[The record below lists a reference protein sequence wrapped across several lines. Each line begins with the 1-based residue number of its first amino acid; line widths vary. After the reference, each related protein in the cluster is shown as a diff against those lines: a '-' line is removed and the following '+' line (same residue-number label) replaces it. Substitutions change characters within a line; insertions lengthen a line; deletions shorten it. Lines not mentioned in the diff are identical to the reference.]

1 MDESKERKVFGVGE
15 LTRLIKRSLEREFG
29 MVWIEGEISNVRRPS
44 SGHLYFTIKDEAAQI
59 SAVMFRG
66 DQYSL
71 KFTPA
76 DGVQIQAHG
85 QISVYERSGQYQV
98 IVRHMEEGGEGA
110 LKAAFEKLKQ
120 KLFKEGLFDE
130 SRKKA
135 LPFLPRRIGVVTSPT
150 GAAIRDILKVISRRF
165 PNLQVVVAAVK
176 VQGEG
181 AAAEIAAAVDA
192 LNRLGGIDAMIVGR
206 GGGSLEDLWAFNE
219 EPVARA
225 IARSGVP
232 VISAVGHEIDF
243 TISDFVADVRA
254 PTPSAAAEIVVER
267 KDAIEQGLRQ
277 IERRLAMC
285 LRESLV
291 EARGRLMTATGSYV
305 FREPQR
311 LVGQYRQRID
321 AHRMRMGHTCE
332 GRLREVQQRIDDAT
346 LRAGHA
352 IRTAQQAA
360 IQDVKRFDLQ
370 LKAMNPLAVLQRGYS
385 VTQDTKGEIIRDG
398 RMVKIGERIMT
409 RVARGSIESE
419 VLGQHDG
426 EEEN

>member
-1 MDESKERKVFGVGE
+1 MDGSPERKIYGVAE

-29 MVWIEGEISNVRRPS
+29 TVWIEGEISNVRRPS
-44 SGHLYFTIKDEAAQI
+44 SGHLYFTIKDDAAQI

-71 KFTPA
+71 KFEPA
-76 DGVQIQAHG
+76 DGVQVQAHG
-85 QISVYERSGQYQV
+85 QVSVYERSGQYQV

-130 SRKKA
+130 ANKQP
-135 LPFLPRRIGVVTSPT
+135 LPALPRRIGVVTSAT

-165 PNLQVVVAAVK
+165 PNLQVVVAPVK

-181 AAAEIAAAVDA
+181 AAEEIAHAVDA
-192 LNRLGGIDAMIVGR
+192 LNRLGGIDVMIVGR

-219 EPVARA
+219 EVVARA
-225 IARSGVP
+225 IAASAVP

-267 KDAIEQGLRQ
+267 KDAIEQGLLQ
-277 IERRLAMC
+277 LERRLAMC

-291 EARGRLMTATGSYV
+291 EARGRLMTAAGSYV

-311 LVGQYRQRID
+311 LVAQYRQHIEN
-321 AHRMRMGHTCE
+321 HRMRMGHSCE
-332 GRLREVQQRIDDAT
+332 GRLREVQQRIDDAM
-346 LRAGHA
+346 LRTGHA
-352 IRTAQQAA
+352 IQSAQERARQTL
-360 IQDVKRFDLQ
+360 KRLEVQ
-370 LKAMNPLAVLQRGYS
+370 LRAMSPLAVLERGYS
-385 VTQDTKGEIIRDG
+385 VTQTAKGEIVRDAG
-398 RMVKIGERIMT
+398 MVSAGERITT
-409 RVARGSIESE
+409 RVSRGTIESE
-419 VLGQHDG
+419 VLKDDDA
-426 EEEN
+426 